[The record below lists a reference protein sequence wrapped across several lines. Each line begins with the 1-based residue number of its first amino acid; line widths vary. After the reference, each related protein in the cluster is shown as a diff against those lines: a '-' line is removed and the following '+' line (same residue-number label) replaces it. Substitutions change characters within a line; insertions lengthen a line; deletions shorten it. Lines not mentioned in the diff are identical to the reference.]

1 MRSVFI
7 LLLLLTVCSTLSAQ
21 EMPDWVR
28 ERPVSSVYYVGIGR
42 APKSDPDYMRT
53 AKQNALKDLASELK
67 VQVSSQSLLHTL
79 EGDGGKVDSRY
90 EETVRVSACEEI
102 EKFHIA
108 GTWQNDKEYWVY
120 YELSVIDYEE
130 YIQKRKQDAVS
141 RGYELWVKGTEALD
155 AGELTAALEFW
166 AKGIEAVQPVIN
178 EELRTQHGDVMV
190 DVACELYGSVKNIF
204 SGVTLTA
211 DSTVLKLRA
220 YQPAAQPVNL
230 SLMRGGTPL
239 RQVALRAG
247 FVRGDGR
254 IDGDLRTAADGKAA
268 LTVGNVTA
276 SLPRQQLRVEV
287 DAEAFRHLSGGLA
300 GELIKQAV
308 ASAPQV
314 MIYID
319 LVQEN
324 LRAYIDEKS
333 GSDAAIVRA
342 VRDLLSRNRFVLVD
356 SPLSADI
363 EVTVSAQSR
372 QGEKQRAGV
381 SAMVAW
387 YASVSVTVTK
397 LADGTV
403 LLEYVP
409 EEVRILQGE
418 SVPEATARRA
428 VAGELTRRI
437 NRQLPERMKDIYY

>member
-1 MRSVFI
+1 MKNIFI
-7 LLLLLTVCSTLSAQ
+7 LLLLTACTTLFAQ

-28 ERPVSSVYYVGIGR
+28 ERPVSSVFYIGIGR
-42 APKSDPDYMRT
+42 AAKSDPDYMRT

-79 EGDGGKVDSRY
+79 EGENGKVNSRY

-102 EKFHIA
+102 EKFHMA

-130 YIQKRKQDAVS
+130 YIQKRKQDAIS
-141 RGYELWVKGTEALD
+141 RGYELWVKGITAAD

-166 AKGIEAVQPVIN
+166 AKGLEAVQPVIN
-178 EELRTQHGDVMV
+178 EELRTQHANGTV
-190 DVACELYGSVKNIF
+190 DVACELYGSLKNAF

-211 DSTVLKLRA
+211 DSTTLKLRA
-220 YQPAAQPVNL
+220 FQPAARPVNL
-230 SLMRGGTPL
+230 YLMRGETPL
-239 RQVALRAG
+239 KQVSLRAE

-254 IDGDLRTAADGKAA
+254 TDGNLRTDADGKAVLA
-268 LTVGNVTA
+268 IGNVTA
-276 SLPRQQLRVEV
+276 SLPRQQIRVEP
-287 DAEAFRHLSGGLA
+287 DAAAFCHLSGGLV
-300 GELIKQAV
+300 GELLKQSI
-308 ASAPQV
+308 ASAPQE

-319 LVQEN
+319 VIQEN
-324 LRAYIDEKS
+324 LRAFIREEN
-333 GSDAAIVRA
+333 GSDATVVRA
-342 VRDLLSRNRFVLVD
+342 VRDLLSHNRFVLVD

-363 EVTVSAQSR
+363 EVSVSAESR
-372 QGEKQRAGV
+372 KGERQRVGV

-397 LADGTV
+397 LEDGTV

-409 EEVRILQGE
+409 EEVRKLQGE
-418 SVPEATARRA
+418 SVSEATARRA
-428 VAGELTRRI
+428 VAGELIRRI